1 LIHYART
8 SAGRSVIAPAIYRF
22 LTCKRCRR
30 TAYVKRGK
38 LPTPIVIPDDDAA
51 EAATTEHVAPN

>member
-1 LIHYART
+1 
-8 SAGRSVIAPAIYRF
+8 
-22 LTCKRCRR
+22 
-30 TAYVKRGK
+30 VKRGK